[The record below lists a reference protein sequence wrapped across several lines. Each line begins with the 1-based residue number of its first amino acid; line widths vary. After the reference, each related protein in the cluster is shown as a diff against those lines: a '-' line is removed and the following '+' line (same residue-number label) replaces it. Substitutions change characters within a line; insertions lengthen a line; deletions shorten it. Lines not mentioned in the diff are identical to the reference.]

1 MSSAQTSLASRSAGG
16 TTRSLFQRFRGS
28 WIQTLYIGI
37 IVGTIGYLALTV
49 ENFATIQNVTN
60 VLNQSA
66 VLGLLAIGMTYVLV
80 GAGIDLSMPANMA
93 FTAIVG
99 TMFMNSGG
107 SAVVALVLMLIVS
120 GGIGLVNGIAAGWLQ
135 MVPFVVTLAMM
146 TVVFG
151 ASVWLTK
158 SVSVTGV
165 DVVLVDL
172 FATKIGPFQVSVIGL
187 VLVTVIASVITGK
200 SSFGR
205 RLYATGMNPRA
216 AKAAGINTNNIIMTT
231 YIVSGITAGLAAIFL
246 ISRFG
251 SASANMGAD
260 QIVLDVV
267 SAAVVGGVSIYGG
280 VGKPYAAVLGAV
292 FITAISNATNLM
304 GIDYSITL
312 VIKGS
317 IIIFFVALDTARRR
331 SMKSGAS

>member
-1 MSSAQTSLASRSAGG
+1 MSLTQTPSSDRVAAQSPTPLMKRI
-16 TTRSLFQRFRGS
+16 RDS
-28 WIQTLYIGI
+28 WIQILYIGI
-37 IVGTIGYLALTV
+37 IGGTLAYLALTV
-49 ENFATIQNVTN
+49 ENFATVQNVTN

-93 FTAIVG
+93 FTGIVG

-107 SAVVALVLMLIVS
+107 SAVVALLLMLVVS
-120 GGIGLVNGIAAGWLQ
+120 GGIGVINGLATGWLQ

-151 ASVWLTK
+151 AAVWLTK

-165 DVVLVDL
+165 DAVLVDL

-187 VLVTVIASVITGK
+187 VVVTIAASVIMGK

-231 YIVSGITAGLAAIFL
+231 YIVSGVTAGLAAIFL

-251 SASANMGAD
+251 SASANMGTD

-292 FITAISNATNLM
+292 FITAISNATNLL
-304 GIDYSITL
+304 GIDYSTTL
-312 VIKGS
+312 VIKGA
-317 IIIFFVALDTARRR
+317 IIIFFVALDTARR
-331 SMKSGAS
+331 SATKVGAS

>member
-1 MSSAQTSLASRSAGG
+1 MTSEQTSLASRSAGVI
-16 TTRSLFQRFRGS
+16 TRSLFQRFRES

-331 SMKSGAS
+331 SMKLGAS

>member
-1 MSSAQTSLASRSAGG
+1 MTSEQTSLASRSAGVI
-16 TTRSLFQRFRGS
+16 TRSLFQRFRES

-216 AKAAGINTNNIIMTT
+216 AEAAGINTNNIIMTT

-331 SMKSGAS
+331 SMKLGAS

>member
-1 MSSAQTSLASRSAGG
+1 MTSAALDNREKRTNLLLARL
-16 TTRSLFQRFRGS
+16 RDS
-28 WIQTLYIGI
+28 WVQILYVGV

-49 ENFATIQNVTN
+49 DNFATVQNVTN

-80 GAGIDLSMPANMA
+80 GAGIDLSLPANMA
-93 FTAIVG
+93 FSGIVG
-99 TMFMNSGG
+99 TMFMSAGG
-107 SAVVALVLMLIVS
+107 PPVLAVILVVAVS
-120 GGIGLVNGIAAGWLQ
+120 AGIGLVNGIATGWLQ

-151 ASVWLTK
+151 AAVWITK

-165 DVVLVDL
+165 SDSLVTL
-172 FATKIGPFQVSVIGL
+172 FGTRIGPLQVSVLGL
-187 VLVTVIASVITGK
+187 LAVTIVASLVMGK
-200 SSFGR
+200 TAFGR

-231 YIVSGITAGLAAIFL
+231 YIVSGITAGLAAVFL

-251 SASANMGAD
+251 SASANMGTD

-292 FITAISNATNLM
+292 FITAISNATNLL
-304 GIDYSITL
+304 GIEYSTTL

-331 SMKSGAS
+331 SAKWGSA

>member
-1 MSSAQTSLASRSAGG
+1 MNQE
-16 TTRSLFQRFRGS
+16 TRSSNLSLSRLRES
-28 WIQTLYIGI
+28 WIQIVYIGV

-49 ENFATIQNVTN
+49 DNFATVQNVTN

-80 GAGIDLSMPANMA
+80 GAGIDLSLPANMA
-93 FTAIVG
+93 FAGIIG
-99 TMFMNSGG
+99 TMFMSAGG
-107 SAVVALVLMLIVS
+107 PPVLAVILIVLVS
-120 GGIGLVNGIAAGWLQ
+120 AGIGLINGIATGWLQ

-151 ASVWLTK
+151 AAVWVTK

-165 DVVLVDL
+165 DDALVAL
-172 FATKIGPFQVSVIGL
+172 FATRIGPLQVSVIVL
-187 VLVTVIASVITGK
+187 ILVTIVASLVMGK
-200 SSFGR
+200 SGFGR
-205 RLYATGMNPRA
+205 KLYATGMNPRA
-216 AKAAGINTNNIIMTT
+216 AKAAGINTNNVIMTT
-231 YIVSGITAGLAAIFL
+231 YIVSGVTAGLAAIVL

-251 SASANMGAD
+251 SASANMGTD

-280 VGKPYAAVLGAV
+280 VGKPFAAVLGAV
-292 FITAISNATNLM
+292 FITAISNATNLI
-304 GIDYSITL
+304 GIQYSTTL
-312 VIKGS
+312 IIKGT

-331 SMKSGAS
+331 SAKWGGS

>member
-1 MSSAQTSLASRSAGG
+1 MTLTQTPVASQSGGKPSRSI
-16 TTRSLFQRFRGS
+16 LQRLRDS
-28 WIQTLYIGI
+28 WIQILYIGI
-37 IVGTIGYLALTV
+37 IAGSLGYLALTV
-49 ENFATIQNVTN
+49 DNFATVQNVTN

-99 TMFMNSGG
+99 TMFMNAGG
-107 SAVVALVLMLIVS
+107 SVTAALFLMLVVS
-120 GGIGLVNGIAAGWLQ
+120 GGIGFINGIAAGWLQ

-165 DVVLVDL
+165 DPFLVDL
-172 FATKIGPFQVSVIGL
+172 FATKIGPLQVSVIGL
-187 VLVTVIASVITGK
+187 FLVTVIASVVMGK

-205 RLYATGMNPRA
+205 RLYATGINPRA
-216 AKAAGINTNNIIMTT
+216 AKAAGINTDNIIMTT
-231 YIVSGITAGLAAIFL
+231 YIVSGITVGLAAIFL

-251 SASANMGAD
+251 SASANMGTD

-280 VGKPYAAVLGAV
+280 VGKPYAAVLGAI

-304 GIDYSITL
+304 GIDYSTTL

-331 SMKSGAS
+331 SMKLGAS

>member
-1 MSSAQTSLASRSAGG
+1 METMETPQPSISVTKSSRSILQGL
-16 TTRSLFQRFRGS
+16 RES
-28 WIQTLYIGI
+28 WIQILYIGI
-37 IVGTIGYLALTV
+37 IVGTVGYLALTV
-49 ENFATIQNVTN
+49 DNFATVQNVTN

-80 GAGIDLSMPANMA
+80 GAGIDLSMPATMA
-93 FTAIVG
+93 FAGIVG

-107 SAVVALVLMLIVS
+107 STIVALGVMLIVS
-120 GGIGLVNGIAAGWLQ
+120 GGIGLINGVAAGWLQ

-165 DVVLVDL
+165 DLVLVGF
-172 FATKIGPFQVSVIGL
+172 FATKFGPFQVSVIGL
-187 VLVTVIASVITGK
+187 VFVTIIASVVMGK

-231 YIVSGITAGLAAIFL
+231 YIVSGLTAGLAAIFL

-251 SASANMGAD
+251 SASANMGTD

-304 GIDYSITL
+304 GIDYSTTL
-312 VIKGS
+312 VIKGA

-331 SMKSGAS
+331 TTKLGAS

>member
-1 MSSAQTSLASRSAGG
+1 MSVSEAPAAGMLSAKGLTPILKGM
-16 TTRSLFQRFRGS
+16 RGS
-28 WIQTLYIGI
+28 WIQILYVGI
-37 IVGTIGYLALTV
+37 IGGTLAYLAITV
-49 ENFATIQNVTN
+49 DNFATVQNVTN

-80 GAGIDLSMPANMA
+80 GGGIDLSMPANMA
-93 FTAIVG
+93 FTGIVG

-107 SAVVALVLMLIVS
+107 SAVAALFLMLAVS
-120 GGIGLVNGIAAGWLQ
+120 GSIGFINGIATGWLQ

-151 ASVWLTK
+151 TAVWLTK

-165 DVVLVDL
+165 DAVLVDF

-187 VLVTVIASVITGK
+187 VLVTIAASIVMGK

-205 RLYATGMNPRA
+205 RLYAAGMNPRA
-216 AKAAGINTNNIIMTT
+216 ARAAGINTNSIIMTT

-246 ISRFG
+246 VSRFG
-251 SASANMGAD
+251 SASANMGTD

-292 FITAISNATNLM
+292 FITAISNATNLL
-304 GIDYSITL
+304 GIDYSTTL
-312 VIKGS
+312 VIKGA
-317 IIIFFVALDTARRR
+317 IIIFFVALDTARRA
-331 SMKSGAS
+331 STKSGAS